1 MNQMRVVQV
10 ANFYGP
16 RSGGLR
22 TAVDRLGAEY
32 CAAGHHVYLVVPG
45 SIATRTL
52 LTSGVLR
59 ISVPARSIPFT
70 GGYRAVMPGPVRRLL
85 AELEPDALE
94 VSDRLTLRSMGRWGR
109 RHDATTVMISHER
122 LDRLAGLFLPSRGA
136 RRLADFANR
145 RTAANYDIVVCTT
158 DFAREEFDRIGA
170 CNVATVPLGVDLDTF
185 HPRLR
190 SIRLRRKWA
199 APGQPLLVHCGR
211 LSVEKRADRSIDALA
226 ALRDSGVD
234 AHLLVIGEGPMRRK
248 LERQAA
254 GLPVSFTGF
263 VDDRGQ
269 VAAMLASAD
278 VALAPGPHETFGLAA
293 LEALACGTPAVVSR
307 TSALREIVTADS
319 GAYAANDPDSIA
331 RGVVEI
337 ISRPLRRRRRDARK
351 RAEQFTWQ
359 RTAERMLDILA
370 PADQSHSPPFS
381 A

>member
-1 MNQMRVVQV
+1 MR
-10 ANFYGP
+10 
-16 RSGGLR
+16 
-22 TAVDRLGAEY
+22 
-32 CAAGHHVYLVVPG
+32 C
-45 SIATRTL
+45 
-52 LTSGVLR
+52 
-59 ISVPARSIPFT
+59 
-70 GGYRAVMPGPVRRLL
+70 
-85 AELEPDALE
+85 
-94 VSDRLTLRSMGRWGR
+94 
-109 RHDATTVMISHER
+109 
-122 LDRLAGLFLPSRGA
+122 
-136 RRLADFANR
+136 
-145 RTAANYDIVVCTT
+145 
-158 DFAREEFDRIGA
+158 
-170 CNVATVPLGVDLDTF
+170 
-185 HPRLR
+185 
-190 SIRLRRKWA
+190 
-199 APGQPLLVHCGR
+199 
-211 LSVEKRADRSIDALA
+211 
-226 ALRDSGVD
+226 
-234 AHLLVIGEGPMRRK
+234 K

-359 RTAERMLDILA
+359 RTAGRMLDILA